1 VDQQTLQIQIKDL
14 PLGSVGYFHVLES
27 TNTEALRWIEEGAP
41 HLSLVVADEQTSGRG
56 RSGRKWYT
64 VPGSALAFSL
74 IIRAQE
80 SGSITTPRLTGLG
93 ALAVC
98 DTLQNIYHLPAKIKW
113 PNDVLIFG
121 SKLAGVLVEAQW
133 QGDEVLA
140 AVVGIGIN
148 VARKSVPSQ
157 GDLDLPATSMETATG
172 KPVDRWKLLRHVLEA
187 FLERM
192 QQLELDDFIQSWEAN
207 LVYRGQLV
215 QLIEEGVEPI
225 TGLLLGLNRDGLLR
239 VKLPGEEKLIFQ
251 AGDLKLR
258 QVDRS

>member
-1 VDQQTLQIQIKDL
+1 
-14 PLGSVGYFHVLES
+14 VGYFRVLES
-27 TNTEALRWIEEGAP
+27 TNTEALHWIDVGAP
-41 HLSLVVADEQTSGRG
+41 HLSLIVADEQTSGRG
-56 RSGRKWYT
+56 RSGHKWYT
-64 VPGSALAFSL
+64 VPGTALAFSL
-74 IIRAQE
+74 IIHAQE
-80 SGSITTPRLTGLG
+80 SGPISAPRLTGLG

-98 DTLQNIYHLPAKIKW
+98 DTVQNVYHLPAKIKW

-133 QGDEVLA
+133 QGDEILS

-157 GDLDLPATSMETATG
+157 GDLDLPATSMEAATG
-172 KPVDRWKLLRHVLEA
+172 MPVDRWKLLRHVLAA
-187 FLERM
+187 FLQRM
-192 QQLELDDFIQSWEAN
+192 QQLESDDFIQAWEAN
-207 LVYRGQLV
+207 LAYRGQQV
-215 QLIEEGVEPI
+215 QLIGEGVEPI
-225 TGLLLGLNRDGLLR
+225 TGLLVGLNRDGFLR

>member
-1 VDQQTLQIQIKDL
+1 MDQQTLQVQLKDL
-14 PLGSVGYFHVLES
+14 PLGSVGYFPVLES
-27 TNTEALRWIEEGAP
+27 TNTEALRRIEDGAP
-41 HLSLVVADEQTSGRG
+41 HLSLIVADEQTSGRG
-56 RSGRKWYT
+56 RRGRKWYT
-64 VPGSALAFSL
+64 LPGSALAFSL
-74 IIRAQE
+74 ILRAEE
-80 SGSITTPRLTGLG
+80 SRPISASRLTGIG

-98 DTLQNIYHLPAKIKW
+98 DTLQNIYDLPAKIKW
-113 PNDVLIFG
+113 PNDVLVFG

-133 QGDEVLA
+133 QGDKVSS

-157 GDLDLPATSMETATG
+157 GDLDLPATSVETAAG
-172 KPVDRWKLLRHVLEA
+172 KPVDRWKLLRQVLLS

-192 QQLELDDFIQSWEAN
+192 PQLELDEFIQSWEAY
-207 LVYRGQLV
+207 LAYRGQMV

-225 TGLLLGLNRDGLLR
+225 TGLLLGLNREGLLR
-239 VKLPGEEKLIFQ
+239 LKLPGEEMLIFQ